1 MSVAPFGLSLAGKTV
16 LITGASKGIG
26 RACAA
31 RFAEQGSNLFLVSR
45 TLADLQSTQR
55 ELEAVHREI
64 SIKVLDADLSQR
76 GSVASLMSRIDEV
89 PSVLV
94 NNAGAIPAGTVF
106 DVDESKWR
114 EGWDLKV
121 FGYINMCRA
130 VYAAM
135 REQQHRDRVGG
146 AAASEGDSGGGNG
159 VIINVIGAGANNPMS
174 DYIAGSTGNIA
185 LDQFTRA
192 LGGRSLADGIRVVG
206 IHPGP
211 IRTERLGR
219 MSAAAQEE
227 SRPGERPGRP
237 EDVADLAA
245 FLASPLA
252 RNITGT
258 VITSDGG
265 WSSRMM

>member
-1 MSVAPFGLSLAGKTV
+1 
-16 LITGASKGIG
+16 
-26 RACAA
+26 
-31 RFAEQGSNLFLVSR
+31 
-45 TLADLQSTQR
+45 LQTAQR
-55 ELEAVHREI
+55 ELEAAHPHI
-64 SIKVLDADLSQR
+64 SIKILDADLSQR

-89 PSVLV
+89 PSILV

-130 VYAAM
+130 VYTAM
-135 REQQHRDRVGG
+135 RDQQQHQARLGG

-211 IRTERLGR
+211 IQTERLSR
-219 MSAAAQEE
+219 MSAAAQEQ

>member
-1 MSVAPFGLSLAGKTV
+1 
-16 LITGASKGIG
+16 
-26 RACAA
+26 
-31 RFAEQGSNLFLVSR
+31 
-45 TLADLQSTQR
+45 
-55 ELEAVHREI
+55 
-64 SIKVLDADLSQR
+64 
-76 GSVASLMSRIDEV
+76 
-89 PSVLV
+89 
-94 NNAGAIPAGTVF
+94 
-106 DVDESKWR
+106 
-114 EGWDLKV
+114 
-121 FGYINMCRA
+121 
-130 VYAAM
+130 M
-135 REQQHRDRVGG
+135 RDQQQHQARLGG
-146 AAASEGDSGGGNG
+146 AAASEGNG

-219 MSAAAQEE
+219 MSAAAQE
-227 SRPGERPGRP
+227 SRPGERPGSP

-265 WSSRMM
+265 WSSRTM